1 VRPGEPTLLSL
12 DDARTLF
19 HEFGHGLHGLL
30 SNVTFERLSG
40 TQVLRD
46 FVELPSQLFE
56 HWLSEPEVLRAHAR
70 HWKTGEPM
78 PEALMQR
85 LQAARRFNQGYETV
99 RYTASAIVDMA
110 VHARTEAEPPADL
123 CAFEA
128 DLLQRRLGLPPAWA

>member
-1 VRPGEPTLLSL
+1 
-12 DDARTLF
+12 
-19 HEFGHGLHGLL
+19 
-30 SNVTFERLSG
+30 
-40 TQVLRD
+40 
-46 FVELPSQLFE
+46 
-56 HWLSEPEVLRAHAR
+56 
-70 HWKTGEPM
+70 M

-128 DLLQRRLGLPPAWA
+128 ELLRAWACRPAWA